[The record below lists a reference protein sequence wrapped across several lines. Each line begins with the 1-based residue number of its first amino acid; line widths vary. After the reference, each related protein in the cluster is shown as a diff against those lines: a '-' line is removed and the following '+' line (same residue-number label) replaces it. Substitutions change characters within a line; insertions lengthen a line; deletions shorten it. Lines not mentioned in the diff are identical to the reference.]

1 MSNIFEQKSAMKN
14 IQRPSDAQHSIR
26 VSKYAMNFASILE
39 LSDIDRYQLEMSA
52 LWHDIG
58 KIEISS
64 EILNKKGKLTDIEM
78 KIIQRHSIYS
88 ERYILKQYQS
98 SKCAAIV
105 RGHHERWD
113 GKGYPDGKK
122 GEGIPYLARIL
133 SIVDVYDALTST
145 RPYREKDFSR
155 EEALKIIQEGANT
168 QFDPNL
174 VSVFGSY
181 FEYITDSRKSYLF
194 NDKKMNVLGGL
205 IT

>member
-58 KIEISS
+58 KTKISS

-78 KIIQRHSIYS
+78 KIIQKHSIYS
-88 ERYILKQYQS
+88 EKYILNHYPS
-98 SKCAAIV
+98 SKWAAIV

-133 SIVDVYDALTST
+133 SIVDVYDALTSN

-155 EEALKIIQEGANT
+155 EEALKIIKEGANT

-174 VSVFGSY
+174 VSVFVSY
-181 FEYITDSRKSYLF
+181 FDYITDSRKSYLF

-205 IT
+205 IQ